1 MTPTAKTALAMLR
14 DLVTIAVFAVLIWC
28 VFAVL
33 QGCDLRDLHR
43 DAPDVRRGG
52 YEEVKG

>member
-1 MTPTAKTALAMLR
+1 MTPTGTTARAMLR
-14 DLVTIAVFAVLIWC
+14 DLVTIAVIAVVVWC

-33 QGCDLRDLHR
+33 QGCDLRELHR

-52 YEEVKG
+52 YEEVKR